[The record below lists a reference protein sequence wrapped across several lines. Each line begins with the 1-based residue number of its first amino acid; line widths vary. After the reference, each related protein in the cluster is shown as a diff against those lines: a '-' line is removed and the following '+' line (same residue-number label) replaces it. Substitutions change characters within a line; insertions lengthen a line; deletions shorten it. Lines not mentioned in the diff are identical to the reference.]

1 MAYTQDKAVEL
12 ARSFLHEVSKRHKIR
27 TAYLFGSYARGTQRD
42 YSDID
47 IAVIIP
53 SITQPERYNEE
64 AFNIFHEAQ
73 EFNSFLEVVCFKE
86 DEFSRDRET
95 IVKQIK
101 KEGVKID
108 FS

>member
-27 TAYLFGSYARGTQRD
+27 SAYLFGSYARGTQKD

-47 IAVIIP
+47 IAVVIP
-53 SITQPERYNEE
+53 SISQSGRYHEE
-64 AFNIFHEAQ
+64 AFDIFHEAQ

-86 DEFSRDRET
+86 DEFNRDREA

-101 KEGVKID
+101 KEGVKIE
-108 FS
+108 FN